1 VTIGIDVQEFEQVV
15 GNVPRI
21 AVKDREQ
28 AKERREREYT
38 FYEFERRYGTKAFD
52 VLELGFR
59 EGMRFVRKF
68 QDKSPQT
75 DISLSE
81 IVLHCQWRKPVA

>member
-1 VTIGIDVQEFEQVV
+1 VTIGIDVQEFEQIV

-52 VLELGFR
+52 VLEFGFR

-81 IVLHCQWRKPVA
+81 IVLHYQWRKPVA